1 MSIRNIEKRQKTGV
15 YQTFAEISRICE
27 DADRDLKEMKDKT
40 KQIKELPPVSYNQLH
55 PLIMEFLAF
64 ERSNLDL
71 NLNLDLESDP
81 ESDVDSNLDLDLES
95 DPESDVDE
103 ELALE
108 Q

>member
-71 NLNLDLESDP
+71 NLNLNFDLASDP

-95 DPESDVDE
+95 DVDE